1 MRNTS
6 FEINR
11 LRVYCRLGKVTLW
24 SGLIDSL
31 LSHCRY
37 HMLCPAHPVL
47 WVVLGDRRARVDINA
62 VLRPRIRG
70 VLLQSVYI

>member
-1 MRNTS
+1 MRNTI

-47 WVVLGDRRARVDINA
+47 CVVLGNKRAGVDINA
-62 VLRPRIRG
+62 VLRLRIRG
-70 VLLQSVYI
+70 VLLHRVYI